1 MAGRY
6 PKHQWPIDPA
16 AAPPK
21 RLKDR

>member
-6 PKHQWPIDPA
+6 PKHHWPLDPA